1 MGGFGDFTSICQ
13 NAPLP
18 LCASVGAITSISRG
32 VGIEPDC
39 YARNIELANTIIF
52 QGAASAMHIIALVM
66 TVVMVLHVRGKFTAV
81 GRKEITTFFY
91 LYMLLT
97 FLSLCIDAGVIPP
110 GSAPYPYFVAIQN
123 GLSSAM
129 VTCLMINGFVGFQ
142 LYEDGT
148 PLSLWMMRLCSAA
161 AFVIC
166 FLVSLATFKTW
177 AGLGPTNTVGLF
189 VVLYLLNAVQLFVY
203 VVLQVLLVTRT
214 LQDRWPLGDIA
225 FGVFFF
231 VAGQIILY
239 AFSSKLCSAISHYVD
254 GLFFATTCNLLA
266 VMMIYKYWD
275 SITREDLEFSV
286 GTRMNNWEVK
296 ELLPADEDVNNRR
309 NTVYNDDPYAQSSA
323 FETHPYTPSAHRYSK
338 Y

>member
-1 MGGFGDFTSICQ
+1 MGFGDFDSICHM
-13 NAPLP
+13 APLP
-18 LCASVGAITSISRG
+18 LCSSIGPITSIASG

-52 QGAASAMHIIALVM
+52 QGAASAMHIAALIM
-66 TVVMVLHVRGKFTAV
+66 TVTMILHVRGKFTAV
-81 GRKEITTFFY
+81 GRKEITTFFF

-97 FLSLCIDAGVIPP
+97 FLSLVIDAGVVPP
-110 GSAPYPYFVAIQN
+110 GSAPYPYFVAAQA
-123 GLSSAM
+123 GLSSAT

-148 PLSLWMMRLCSAA
+148 PLSLWMLRLCSAA
-161 AFVIC
+161 AFVIT
-166 FLVSLATFKTW
+166 FLISLATFMSW
-177 AGLGPTNTVGLF
+177 AGLGPTNTIGLF

-225 FGVFFF
+225 FGVFFL
-231 VAGQIILY
+231 VVGQVILY
-239 AFSSKLCSAISHYVD
+239 AASTPICNAVSHYLD

-266 VMMIYKYWD
+266 VMMVYKYWD
-275 SITREDLEFSV
+275 SITKEDLEFSV

-296 ELLPADEDVNNRR
+296 ELLPDEDRR
-309 NTVYNDDPYAQSSA
+309 ATTVFHDDPYGQSTA
-323 FETHPYTPSAHRYSK
+323 FDNSYSNSPNRHSRY
-338 Y
+338 

>member
-1 MGGFGDFTSICQ
+1 MSFGDFTNICRM
-13 NAPLP
+13 APLP
-18 LCASVGAITSISRG
+18 LCASIGPTTSSSN

-52 QGAASAMHIIALVM
+52 EGAASAMHIVALIM

-81 GRKEITTFFY
+81 GRREITTFFY

-97 FLSLCIDAGVIPP
+97 FVSLCVDAGVIPP
-110 GSAPYPYFVAIQN
+110 GSAPYPYFVSILN
-123 GLSSAM
+123 GLTSALI
-129 VTCLMINGFVGFQ
+129 TCLLINGFVGFQ

-148 PLSLWMMRLCSAA
+148 PLSVWLLRICSLIALIIT
-161 AFVIC
+161 F
-166 FLVSLATFKTW
+166 FVSLATFKSW
-177 AGLGPTNTVGLF
+177 AGLNPTNTVGLF
-189 VVLYLLNAVQLFVY
+189 VVLYVLNAVQLFVY
-203 VVLQVLLVTRT
+203 VAMQVLLVTRT

-231 VAGQIILY
+231 VIGQVILY
-239 AFSSKLCSAISHYVD
+239 AFSTQICVAVSHYLD
-254 GLFFATTCNLLA
+254 GLFFATVCNLLG
-266 VMMIYKYWD
+266 VMMVYQDWD

-296 ELLPADEDVNNRR
+296 ELLPEDERR
-309 NTVYNDDPYAQSSA
+309 ATVYTDDPYGQSTSYD
-323 FETHPYTPSAHRYSK
+323 HPYSPTGPARYSTK